1 MAEDLRA
8 RPASEPLW
16 EAILKASLA
25 QLEPGSEVTAHPVPD
40 RDTWVAG
47 VRLMVTSPALQA
59 EMIRA
64 GATAETSVAAAV
76 AERTGTEAD
85 ALYPK
90 LVAAAVMAATNVAMA
105 EWLRRDARADIRA
118 LLSQSLTQISA
129 GLPPPQTRQLS
140 IMDVKESS

>member
-1 MAEDLRA
+1 
-8 RPASEPLW
+8 
-16 EAILKASLA
+16 
-25 QLEPGSEVTAHPVPD
+25 
-40 RDTWVAG
+40 
-47 VRLMVTSPALQA
+47 MVTSPALQA

-118 LLSQSLTQISA
+118 LLSESLTQISA
-129 GLPPPQTRQLS
+129 GLPPP
-140 IMDVKESS
+140 